1 MKPGDLVIISNFT
14 PEYGERVGILMYR
27 LQLGYPDYHEVL
39 TCEGVEWIR
48 ASNIFSA
55 HEFSQTIDRESFT
68 QEW

>member
-14 PEYGERVGILMYR
+14 PEYGEKVGILMYR

-39 TCEGVEWIR
+39 TCDGVEWIR
-48 ASNIFSA
+48 ASSIFSA
-55 HEFSQTIDRESFT
+55 YEFSQGIERELFR